1 MKILLVIDQ
10 FDSDNNGT
18 TISAKRFAEILRN
31 HRHEVRILATG
42 SPAPDK
48 YALPELH
55 IPIFETLIHS
65 QGFAFAKPVRE
76 IIERAVAWADIC
88 HFMMPFALS
97 VQTRK
102 IAEEMGKPCTAAF
115 HIQPENLISSIGL
128 KNATLINDFL
138 YNMARVIFY
147 ERFTHIHCPSRF
159 IAEELRSHGYKAD
172 LHVISNGILPDFHY
186 MKTEKDPE
194 FKDKILILMTGRL
207 SQEKCQDI
215 IIKAVSR
222 SRYADK
228 IQLVFAGQGPTLEYL
243 KRLGENLAN
252 KPIFRFFTKEELI
265 HIIAQTDLYVHA
277 ADIEI
282 EAISCIEAF
291 ASGRV
296 PVIADSR
303 RSAARQFALDRRSLF
318 IPGNADDLARK
329 IDHWLDNPQ
338 EIAAMEL
345 RYAQEGSRYSIE
357 NSVRQA
363 EEMFMAAIEEQQLSA
378 RRLTSVGNI
387 C

>member
-31 HRHEVRILATG
+31 HGHEVRILATG
-42 SPAPDK
+42 GEAPDK
-48 YALPELH
+48 YVLPELH
-55 IPIFETLIHS
+55 IPIFEKLIHS

-76 IIERAVAWADIC
+76 TIEKAVAWADIC

-115 HIQPENLISSIGL
+115 HIQPENLISSVGL
-128 KNATLINDFL
+128 KNATLINDFM
-138 YNMARVIFY
+138 YYMARVIFY
-147 ERFTHIHCPSRF
+147 DRFTHIHCPSRF
-159 IAEELRSHGYKAD
+159 IAGELRRHGYKAD

-186 MKTEKDPE
+186 MKAEKDPE
-194 FKDKILILMTGRL
+194 FKGKILILMTGRL
-207 SQEKCQDI
+207 SQEKCQDV
-215 IIKAVSR
+215 IIKAVSK

-228 IQLVFAGQGPTLEYL
+228 IQLVFAGQGPTLGYL
-243 KRLGENLAN
+243 QNLGESLAN
-252 KPIFRFFTKEELI
+252 KPIFKLFTKDELI
-265 HIIAQTDLYVHA
+265 HIIAQADLYVHA

-296 PVIADSR
+296 PVIADSP
-303 RSAARQFALDRRSLF
+303 RSAARQFALDSRSLF
-318 IPGNADDLARK
+318 TPGDAEDLARK
-329 IDHWLDNPQ
+329 IDYWLDNPQ
-338 EIAAMEL
+338 EVADMEL
-345 RYAQEGSRYSIE
+345 RYAREGRKYGIE
-357 NSVRQA
+357 NSVRKA
-363 EEMFMAAIEEQQLSA
+363 EEMFRAAIDEQQLPA
-378 RRLTSVGNI
+378 RRLTPVGNI
-387 C
+387 R